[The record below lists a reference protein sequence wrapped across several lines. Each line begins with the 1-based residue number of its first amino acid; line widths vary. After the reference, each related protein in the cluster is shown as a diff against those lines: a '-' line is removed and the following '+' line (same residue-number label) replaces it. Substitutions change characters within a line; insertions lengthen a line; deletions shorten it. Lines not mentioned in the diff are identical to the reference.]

1 MRRKGTVAMTNNE
14 ETRTAKLYSAK
25 APEKADSDR
34 FVAFLRRKYGEGV
47 ELEWVED
54 RTMRNGF
61 RLEVGTHVYDWS
73 EKGLFKQFDAYLN
86 KLRRTETA
94 SQPVIPLL
102 AEALKDWTPAAL
114 AEETGEVIS
123 VADGIAM
130 VSGLENAAYGEILLF
145 ESDIRGMVLELG
157 PQPDRLHSVRRRRP
171 SSCRAAPSG
180 APAERPVCRWARTS
194 SGASSTRWATRWTA
208 KGGIPQRRN
217 TVRSS
222 PPRRASSTGSRVN
235 EPLETGILTIDS
247 MFPIGKGPA
256 RADHRRPP
264 DRQDGHRGRR
274 HPQPEGQGRRL
285 HLRRHRPEG
294 QFGLAAGGR
303 PCRAGRDGIHR
314 RRQRIGRERLRRAAI
329 HRAVRRLRAGRIF
342 YGQGAGRAHRIRRP
356 LQARRRL
363 PRAQPAAGAARRAAR
378 PIPATCSISIP
389 DCWSAPPT
397 CPTRAAAAA

>member
-1 MRRKGTVAMTNNE
+1 MTNNE
-14 ETRTAKLYSAK
+14 ETRTARLYSAK

-94 SQPVIPLL
+94 SQPVIPLI

-145 ESDIRGMVLELG
+145 ESDIRGMVLEL
-157 PQPDRLHSVRRRRP
+157 DRSRIGCILFGDGDLVVQGSTVRRTGKT
-171 SSCRAAPSG
+171 AG
-180 APAERPVCRWARTS
+180 MPVGEKFIGRVIDAL
-194 SGASSTRWATRWTA
+194 GNPLDG
-208 KGGIPQRRN
+208 KGGIPHAEYRPIE
-217 TVRSS
+217 S
-222 PPRRASSTGSRVN
+222 PAPSIIDRQSVN

-247 MFPIGKGPA
+247 MFPIGKGQ
-256 RADHRRPP
+256 RELIIG
-264 DRQDGHRGRR
+264 DRQTGKTAIAVDAILNQKGKNVVCIYVAV
-274 HPQPEGQGRRL
+274 GQKVSSVL
-285 HLRRHRPEG
+285 QLVDD
-294 QFGLAAGGR
+294 LAARGAMEYTVVVNSGASDSAALQYIA
-303 PCRAGRDGIHR
+303 PYAGCTLGEYFMNKGRDVLIVYDDLSKHAVAYR
-314 RRQRIGRERLRRAAI
+314 TLSLLLERSPGREAYPGD
-329 HRAVRRLRAGRIF
+329 VF
-342 YGQGAGRAHRIRRP
+342 YLH
-356 LQARRRL
+356 
-363 PRAQPAAGAARRAAR
+363 
-378 PIPATCSISIP
+378 
-389 DCWSAPPT
+389 
-397 CPTRAAAAA
+397 